1 MKSACDVSSVVRNDH
16 SFSSQLSR
24 AAGVHGSF
32 VPVKPDAFVAALRY
46 ACCRPV
52 LTLLIAATFCPE
64 VHSFELPAAC
74 RLRYGS
80 ATSTTV
86 RPTTLPKM
94 DPSSI
99 CEDRVEVPA
108 GTETHVEPSAPLIVV
123 GFMGGRVK
131 GNNLVHREARMAK
144 ELEQRYPRVVHA
156 AVFANHDGGLALKA
170 VLRLIDTDGDGNV
183 SALERSA
190 ARIIIFGHSWGAS
203 ETVTLAGRLNEFSIP
218 VLLTVQVDSVQKRGE
233 NDARIPPN
241 VREAINFYQSEGL
254 LHGRSVIRAVNSAQ
268 TTILGNY
275 KSTYRKHQI
284 PCDDYPWYAR
294 AFMREHIEI
303 ENDPSVWSR
312 IEALIGIRVSKSS
325 HVDTN

>member
-1 MKSACDVSSVVRNDH
+1 MKSACDLLSVVQNDH
-16 SFSSQLSR
+16 LLGSPLSR
-24 AAGVHGSF
+24 AAGVYRL
-32 VPVKPDAFVAALRY
+32 VKPNRFVAALRY
-46 ACCRPV
+46 ACCRPL

-80 ATSTTV
+80 ATSTNV
-86 RPTTLPKM
+86 RPTTSLKM

-99 CEDRVEVPA
+99 CEDSVEVLA
-108 GTETHVEPSAPLIVV
+108 KTETHVEPSAPLIVV

-131 GNNLVHREARMAK
+131 GNNLVHREALMAK

-156 AVFANHDGGLALKA
+156 AVFANHDGSLALKT

-183 SALERSA
+183 SALESSA

-203 ETVTLAGRLNEFSIP
+203 ETVTLARRLNEFSVP
-218 VLLTVQVDSVQKRGE
+218 VLLTVQVDSVQKPGE
-233 NDARIPPN
+233 DDARIPPN
-241 VREAINFYQSEGL
+241 VREAINFYQSDGL
-254 LHGRSVIRAVNSAQ
+254 LHGRSLIRAANSAQ

-275 KSTYRKHQI
+275 KSSYRKHQI

-294 AFMREHIEI
+294 AFMKEHIEI

-312 IEALIGIRVSKSS
+312 IEALIGIRVSNPS